1 MEKYTKINGNWF
13 RLNEKGQPRQQV
25 DVMHRLLNSMEMG
38 TALDFDTN
46 VVYNRY
52 KIDGSV
58 GNLVVQ
64 YIPAKD
70 WIAWLDNME
79 AEGYTIEDGG
89 LQVDI
94 DGNNF
99 VHSPK
104 WYVAKNGFIGDEQ

>member
-25 DVMHRLLNSMEMG
+25 DVMHRLFDHKQLG
-38 TALDFDTN
+38 TALDFDRN

-70 WIAWLDNME
+70 WIAWLDDME

-89 LQVDI
+89 LQEDI
-94 DGNNF
+94 EGNNF
-99 VHSPK
+99 VLSPR
-104 WYVAKNGFIGDEQ
+104 WFVAKNGFIGDEQ